1 MFDMGIPILVVL
13 SVVCIIAWAMR
24 DADGWNFSVPVIF
37 VLYFLLW
44 ALFQYL
50 VRDQGECVDGKVIN

>member
-50 VRDQGECVDGKVIN
+50 VRD